1 MKTFW
6 DALLTFAVLGGILI
20 ISFIFTNW
28 FTHRMYY
35 QCSQCRALNAKRRSH
50 CRMCGNELTTPK

>member
-1 MKTFW
+1 
-6 DALLTFAVLGGILI
+6 
-20 ISFIFTNW
+20 
-28 FTHRMYY
+28 MYY